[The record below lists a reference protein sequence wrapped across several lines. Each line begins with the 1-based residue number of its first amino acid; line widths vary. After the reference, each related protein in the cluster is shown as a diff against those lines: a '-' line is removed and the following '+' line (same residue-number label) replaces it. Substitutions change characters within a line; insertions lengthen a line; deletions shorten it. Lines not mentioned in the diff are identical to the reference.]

1 MTNHQLAPSQASGS
15 HAAADSS
22 FGIRSVAELVA
33 TTMCGLHRLHG
44 QFVRVNATLGEDG
57 YIDVEVTRMFFD
69 REDATMRVLLYP
81 TAPEPASPSSTSGP
95 RNVA

>member
-1 MTNHQLAPSQASGS
+1 MTNQLASSQAPGS

-22 FGIRSVAELVA
+22 LGIRSVAELVV

-44 QFVRVNATLGEDG
+44 QFVRVNAALGEDG